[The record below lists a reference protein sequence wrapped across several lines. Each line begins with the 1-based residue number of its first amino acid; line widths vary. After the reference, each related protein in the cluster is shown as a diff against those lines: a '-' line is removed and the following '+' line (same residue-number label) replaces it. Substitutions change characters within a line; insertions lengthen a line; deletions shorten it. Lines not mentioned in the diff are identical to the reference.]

1 MSRCCGVFRC
11 RRHLAIPTKTPT
23 KSPTVPFCSKNCQT
37 SLEPFGN
44 TAAQAAAAVLGG
56 GRLPP
61 PPRRAQRMPPPSCQ
75 EWGSPPHSLLLL
87 SSSSTMATPL
97 TLHHCERGWQRWRWR
112 RAPAGA
118 GRLPN
123 RPLPRLLPPLT
134 AKPTPSPFLPCRGAS
149 RRNRVPAQAGC
160 APTRP
165 LPALP
170 PGARRGSAMRIPA
183 AGPRGANRQP
193 WPCGGGCGGCR
204 SWRPLPAGP
213 PRGMR
218 SNGYWA
224 GGYPPPCHHRWH

>member
-23 KSPTVPFCSKNCQT
+23 KSPTVPFCSKICQT

-44 TAAQAAAAVLGG
+44 TAAQAAAAVLGS

-149 RRNRVPAQAGC
+149 RRKRVPAQRGAPQRVPCPHCLPEHAAAAQC
-160 APTRP
+160 AYQQLDQEGPTANHG
-165 LPALP
+165 LVEG
-170 PGARRGSAMRIPA
+170 GAEVAA
-183 AGPRGANRQP
+183 AGVPCQQVRRVACAAMATGGADP
-193 WPCGGGCGGCR
+193 
-204 SWRPLPAGP
+204 
-213 PRGMR
+213 
-218 SNGYWA
+218 
-224 GGYPPPCHHRWH
+224 PPPCHHR